1 MGWGGSN
8 FYKDVIPA
16 TKKHLK
22 IWASDSQLL
31 PTHST
36 PTSPISYAV
45 PQFCGPL
52 GPQSLTSSST
62 LSREVKHYC
71 LPEQCCGV
79 RETSPRSVWNCMVGP
94 NARLPKTV
102 LQSWDH
108 LPYPH
113 VSCCSRFTAQPAA
126 MEIPEASLQVNNVPG
141 YWLEELFPLLS
152 IHS

>member
-1 MGWGGSN
+1 MGWRGSN
-8 FYKDVIPA
+8 FYTDVIPA

-71 LPEQCCGV
+71 CGGQGD
-79 RETSPRSVWNCMVGP
+79 EP
-94 NARLPKTV
+94 
-102 LQSWDH
+102 Q
-108 LPYPH
+108 
-113 VSCCSRFTAQPAA
+113 VS
-126 MEIPEASLQVNNVPG
+126 
-141 YWLEELFPLLS
+141 LELHGGAKCTFA
-152 IHS
+152 